1 MVLNKLT
8 KDQDVDLFRI
18 WCLSN
23 YGPEATEP
31 LIFKIVQKRLKLL
44 TISVL
49 DLEAKNENWSI
60 WAP

>member
-31 LIFKIVQKRLKLL
+31 LIFKIVKK
-44 TISVL
+44 I
-49 DLEAKNENWSI
+49 
-60 WAP
+60 